1 MKNTFPSW
9 AVAVA
14 ACMPVP
20 GIAQTAKVDA
30 QGSTP
35 QLSYQSA
42 FADYKPYRN
51 IPLANWRAVND
62 ALASGA
68 QGMGQTPMPTGNS
81 PATSA
86 PAKPMQEDHQM
97 HHKKQGGKQ

>member
-1 MKNTFPSW
+1 MKNTFPLW

-14 ACMPVP
+14 ACLPVP

-42 FADYKPYRN
+42 FADYKPYRD

-62 ALASGA
+62 ALASGV
-68 QGMGQTPMPTGNS
+68 QGMGSTSTPMADS
-81 PATSA
+81 
-86 PAKPMQEDHQM
+86 PAKPEPTKPVQEDHQL
-97 HHKKQGGKQ
+97 HHKKQGGTQ